1 MRRTF
6 AYALWSAP
14 QQMGVF
20 QHPVK
25 QENFAMDLKTII
37 RDVPDFPKPGIMFR
51 DITTLLQQSNAF
63 QQAVDL
69 LLQRYRDMPFDL
81 VAGIE
86 SRGFIMGTV
95 LAYQLKKG
103 FVPIRKPGKLPASTI
118 SAEYSLEYGTDRIE
132 MHVDAVSPGQRV
144 LLVDDLL
151 ATGGTMQAA
160 CSLIQQA
167 GAEVAECSFLI
178 ELAGL
183 NGRAKLD
190 GYNIF
195 SLLTYT

>member
-1 MRRTF
+1 
-6 AYALWSAP
+6 
-14 QQMGVF
+14 
-20 QHPVK
+20 
-25 QENFAMDLKTII
+25 MDLKTII
-37 RDVPDFPKPGIMFR
+37 RDVPDFPKPGILFR

-132 MHVDAVSPGQRV
+132 MHVDAVRPGQRV

-160 CSLIQQA
+160 CSLIRQA

-195 SLLTYT
+195 SLLTYE

>member
-1 MRRTF
+1 
-6 AYALWSAP
+6 
-14 QQMGVF
+14 MGVF

-25 QENFAMDLKTII
+25 QENTEMDLKSII
-37 RDVPDFPKPGIMFR
+37 RDVPDFPKPGILFR
-51 DITTLLQQSNAF
+51 DITTLLQRSDAF

-160 CSLIQQA
+160 CSLVRQA
-167 GAEVAECSFLI
+167 GADVAECSFLI

-195 SLLTYT
+195 SLLTYK

>member
-1 MRRTF
+1 
-6 AYALWSAP
+6 
-14 QQMGVF
+14 V
-20 QHPVK
+20 
-25 QENFAMDLKTII
+25 DLKQTI
-37 RDVPDFPKPGIMFR
+37 RNVPDFPKPGILFR
-51 DITTLLQQSNAF
+51 DITTLLQNPAAF
-63 QQAVDL
+63 RQAVETL
-69 LLQRYRDMPFDL
+69 LERYRGMSFDM

-95 LAYQLKKG
+95 LAYELGKG
-103 FVPIRKPGKLPASTI
+103 FVLIRKPGKLPSATI

-132 MHVDAVSPGQRV
+132 MHTDAVTPGQRV

-160 CSLIQQA
+160 CSLVEQS
-167 GAEVAECSFLI
+167 GATVAECSFLI

-183 NGRAKLD
+183 NGRTRLD

-195 SLLTYT
+195 SLLTYE